1 MTKLTLLVKASNIGQ
16 VKQIDELL
24 KIQFTELDVEIEVS
38 NNTTNRWVQ
47 VSVSGEDENIATSY
61 INKEIGTCPPNLENA
76 KKSSVLRGYISKLD
90 LIKQE
95 LSIDVGI
102 FEPKIVL
109 ATVPLAILQTQLVEG
124 RKVDLKKIAE
134 IYGLVERSP
143 LSIKPVSPIT
153 EEVEGLQAELAAEQ
167 VERLRSWQQSLL
179 DRLIILGAS
188 IDKIENVLERTRLN
202 RDVIEIE
209 TLGMFEHALTC
220 KLGTN
225 AAGLV
230 SIVGRYLR
238 NSVFVVF
245 NAKKS
250 LDFLSEQGVSL
261 HSYNNQI

>member
-1 MTKLTLLVKASNIGQ
+1 MTILTLLVKASNLGQ

-24 KIQFTELDVEIEVS
+24 KTQFSDLDVAVEVS
-38 NNTTNRWVQ
+38 NNTANRWIQ
-47 VSVSGEDENIATSY
+47 VSLSGEDEVIATSY
-61 INKEIGTCPPNLENA
+61 INKEIGTCPSSLENA
-76 KKSSVLRGYISKLD
+76 KNYPVLRGYISKLD
-90 LIKQE
+90 LTKQE
-95 LSIDVGI
+95 LSVDVGI
-102 FEPKIVL
+102 FEPKVVL
-109 ATVPLAILQTQLVEG
+109 ATVSLASLQTRLVEG
-124 RKVDLKKIAE
+124 RNTDLKKIAE

-143 LSIKPVSPIT
+143 LSIKLFSAIS
-153 EEVEGLQAELAAEQ
+153 EEVEGLQGELTEEQ
-167 VERLRSWQQSLL
+167 VERLNSWQQSLL

-209 TLGMFEHALTC
+209 TLGMFEHSLTC

-250 LDFLSEQGVSL
+250 LDFMDEQKL
-261 HSYNNQI
+261 TLK

>member
-1 MTKLTLLVKASNIGQ
+1 MTTLTLLVKASNLGQ
-16 VKQIDELL
+16 VKQINELL
-24 KIQFTELDVEIEVS
+24 KTQFTELDVEIEVS
-38 NNTTNRWVQ
+38 NNTTNRWIQ
-47 VSVSGEDENIATSY
+47 VSLSGEDENIATSY
-61 INKEIGTCPPNLENA
+61 INKEIGTCPTSLENT
-76 KKSSVLRGYISKLD
+76 KNYPVLRGYISKLD
-90 LIKQE
+90 LAKQE
-95 LSIDVGI
+95 LSVDAGI

-109 ATVPLAILQTQLVEG
+109 ATVPLVILQNQLVEG

-143 LSIKPVSPIT
+143 ISIKPISPIT
-153 EEVEGLQAELAAEQ
+153 EESEGLQAELAAEQ
-167 VERLRSWQQSLL
+167 IERLHSWQQSLL

-188 IDKIENVLERTRLN
+188 LDKIENVLERTRLN

-250 LDFLSEQGVSL
+250 LDFLSEQ
-261 HSYNNQI
+261 